1 MKPTIKPSLNPIS
14 KLSSVLVLVSILAGC
29 SATTTID
36 EYRPSGE
43 AIDLNADERVV
54 VLGRRDAGHYETDRE
69 FINCVAKRMQGADIG
84 VVPEQ
89 QFIDSIYPWFEP
101 RTAPK
106 GLPRLKRLMQDPLI
120 KGQVD
125 QQSVRYLVWLDGSTE
140 TLDQGGSISCAIGP
154 GGGGC
159 FGFAQWDKLSVY
171 EAIVWDMTNLQEMG
185 RLRVDSEGTS
195 YLIGAVAPIPLL
207 TPVKNDAC
215 TSLGNQLNSFFSS
228 PENP

>member
-1 MKPTIKPSLNPIS
+1 MKPLCK
-14 KLSSVLVLVSILAGC
+14 SVVGGLLLILLGGC

-36 EYRPSGE
+36 EYRPSSQPILLDANE
-43 AIDLNADERVV
+43 QVV

-69 FINCVAKRMQGADIG
+69 FIDCVAQRMRGSDIS
-84 VVPEQ
+84 VLPEAR
-89 QFIDSIYPWFEP
+89 FIDAIYPWFEP

-106 GLPRLKRLMQDPLI
+106 GLPRLKKLMQDPMI
-120 KGQVD
+120 KTVVN

-140 TLDQGGSISCAIGP
+140 TVEKGGSISCAVGP

-171 EAIVWDMTNLQEMG
+171 EAIVWDLEELQEMG

-207 TPVKNDAC
+207 TPVKSDAC
-215 TSLGNQLNSFFSS
+215 ASLGNQLKTFFPAS
-228 PENP
+228 E

>member
-1 MKPTIKPSLNPIS
+1 MNPLC
-14 KLSSVLVLVSILAGC
+14 KRVVVGLLLILLGGC

-36 EYRPSGE
+36 EYRPSSQPIVLDANE
-43 AIDLNADERVV
+43 QVV

-69 FINCVAKRMQGADIG
+69 FIDCVAQRMRGSDIS
-84 VVPEQ
+84 VLPEAR
-89 QFIDSIYPWFEP
+89 FIDAIYPWFEP

-106 GLPRLKRLMQDPLI
+106 GLPRLKKLMQDPLI
-120 KGQVD
+120 KTVIN

-140 TLDQGGSISCAIGP
+140 TVEKGGSISCAVGP

-171 EAIVWDMTNLQEMG
+171 EAIVWDLEELQEMG

-207 TPVKNDAC
+207 TPVKSDAC
-215 TSLGNQLNSFFSS
+215 ASLGNQLKTFFTPS
-228 PENP
+228 E

>member
-1 MKPTIKPSLNPIS
+1 MKPLCKRVMGGL
-14 KLSSVLVLVSILAGC
+14 LLILLGGC

-36 EYRPSGE
+36 EYRPTSE
-43 AIDLNADERVV
+43 PIALDADEQVV

-69 FINCVAKRMQGADIG
+69 FIDCVAQRMRGSDIS
-84 VVPEQ
+84 VLPEER
-89 QFIDSIYPWFEP
+89 FIDAIYPWFEP

-106 GLPRLKRLMQDPLI
+106 GLPRLKKLMQDPMI
-120 KGQVD
+120 KTAVN

-140 TLDQGGSISCAIGP
+140 TVEKGGSISCAVGP

-171 EAIVWDMTNLQEMG
+171 EAIVWDLEKLQEMG

-207 TPVKNDAC
+207 TPVKSDAC
-215 TSLGNQLNSFFSS
+215 ASLGNQLKTFFTAS
-228 PENP
+228 E

>member
-1 MKPTIKPSLNPIS
+1 MNTVP
-14 KLSSVLVLVSILAGC
+14 
-29 SATTTID
+29 
-36 EYRPSGE
+36 RGE

-69 FINCVAKRMQGADIG
+69 FIDCVAKRMQGADIG

-125 QQSVRYLVWLDGSTE
+125 SRL
-140 TLDQGGSISCAIGP
+140 CAIWCGWM
-154 GGGGC
+154 
-159 FGFAQWDKLSVY
+159 AQPKLW
-171 EAIVWDMTNLQEMG
+171 I
-185 RLRVDSEGTS
+185 R
-195 YLIGAVAPIPLL
+195 VAP
-207 TPVKNDAC
+207 
-215 TSLGNQLNSFFSS
+215 
-228 PENP
+228 

>member
-1 MKPTIKPSLNPIS
+1 MKPLCKRVMGGL
-14 KLSSVLVLVSILAGC
+14 LLILLGGC

-36 EYRPSGE
+36 EYRPTSE
-43 AIDLNADERVV
+43 PIALDADEQVV

-69 FINCVAKRMQGADIG
+69 FIDCVAQRMRGSDISG
-84 VVPEQ
+84 LPEAR
-89 QFIDSIYPWFEP
+89 FIDAIYPWFEP

-106 GLPRLKRLMQDPLI
+106 GLPRLKKLMQDPMI
-120 KGQVD
+120 KTAVN

-140 TLDQGGSISCAIGP
+140 TVEKGGSISCAVGP

-171 EAIVWDMTNLQEMG
+171 EAIVWDLEELQEMG

-207 TPVKNDAC
+207 TPVKSDAC
-215 TSLGNQLNSFFSS
+215 ASLGNQLKTFFTAS
-228 PENP
+228 E

>member
-1 MKPTIKPSLNPIS
+1 MKPLCKRVMGGL
-14 KLSSVLVLVSILAGC
+14 LLILLGGC

-36 EYRPSGE
+36 EYRPTSE
-43 AIDLNADERVV
+43 PIALDADEQVV

-69 FINCVAKRMQGADIG
+69 FIDCVAQRMRGSDIS
-84 VVPEQ
+84 VLPEAR
-89 QFIDSIYPWFEP
+89 FIDAIYPWFEP

-106 GLPRLKRLMQDPLI
+106 GLPRLKKLMQDPMI
-120 KGQVD
+120 KTVVN

-140 TLDQGGSISCAIGP
+140 TVEKGGSISCAVGP

-171 EAIVWDMTNLQEMG
+171 EAIVWDLEELQEMG

-207 TPVKNDAC
+207 TPVKSDAC
-215 TSLGNQLNSFFSS
+215 ASLGNQLKTFFTAS
-228 PENP
+228 E

>member
-1 MKPTIKPSLNPIS
+1 MSPIYKIITASSL
-14 KLSSVLVLVSILAGC
+14 LAILAGC

-36 EYRPSGE
+36 EYRPSGDPIE
-43 AIDLNADERVV
+43 LNADERVV

-69 FINCVAKRMQGADIG
+69 FIDCVAKQMKGADIG
-84 VVPEQ
+84 ILPEA

-106 GLPRLKRLMQDPLI
+106 GLPRLKKLMRNPSI
-120 KGQVD
+120 KTVVD
-125 QQSVRYLVWLDGSTE
+125 NQSVRYLVWLDGSTE
-140 TLDQGGSISCAIGP
+140 TLDKGGSISCAIGP

-159 FGFAQWDKLSVY
+159 FGFAQWNKLSVY
-171 EAIVWDMTNLQEMG
+171 EAIVWDLQDLQEMG

-207 TPVKNDAC
+207 TPVKSDAC
-215 TSLGNQLNSFFSS
+215 SSLGKQLKTFFTAS
-228 PENP
+228 

>member
-1 MKPTIKPSLNPIS
+1 MNPFRTIL
-14 KLSSVLVLVSILAGC
+14 LGGLLLTLLGGC

-36 EYRPSGE
+36 EYRPTAE
-43 AIDLNADERVV
+43 PIQLRADEQVV

-69 FINCVAKRMQGADIG
+69 FIDCVGQRMRGSDIN
-84 VVPEQ
+84 VLPEA
-89 QFIDSIYPWFEP
+89 QFIDAIYPWFEP

-106 GLPRLKRLMQDPLI
+106 GLPRLKKLMQDPLI
-120 KGQVD
+120 KTVIN

-140 TLDQGGSISCAIGP
+140 TVEKGGSISCAVGP

-171 EAIVWDMTNLQEMG
+171 EAIVWDLEELQEMG

-207 TPVKNDAC
+207 TPVKSDAC
-215 TSLGNQLNSFFSS
+215 SSLGKQLKTFFTTS
-228 PENP
+228 E

>member
-1 MKPTIKPSLNPIS
+1 MKPLCK
-14 KLSSVLVLVSILAGC
+14 SVVGGLLLILLGGC

-36 EYRPSGE
+36 EYRPSSQPILLDANE
-43 AIDLNADERVV
+43 QVV

-69 FINCVAKRMQGADIG
+69 FIDCVAQRMRGSDIS
-84 VVPEQ
+84 VLPEAR
-89 QFIDSIYPWFEP
+89 FIDAIYPWFEP

-106 GLPRLKRLMQDPLI
+106 GLPRLKKLMQDPMI
-120 KGQVD
+120 KTVVN

-140 TLDQGGSISCAIGP
+140 TVEKGGSISCAVGP

-171 EAIVWDMTNLQEMG
+171 EAIVWDLEELQEMG

-207 TPVKNDAC
+207 TPVKSDAC
-215 TSLGNQLNSFFSS
+215 ASLGNQLKTFFTAS
-228 PENP
+228 E

>member
-1 MKPTIKPSLNPIS
+1 MKPLCK
-14 KLSSVLVLVSILAGC
+14 SVVGGLLLILLGGC

-36 EYRPSGE
+36 EYRPSSQPIVLDANE
-43 AIDLNADERVV
+43 QVV

-69 FINCVAKRMQGADIG
+69 FIDCVAQRMRGSDIS
-84 VVPEQ
+84 VLPEAR
-89 QFIDSIYPWFEP
+89 FIDAIYPWFEP

-106 GLPRLKRLMQDPLI
+106 GLPRLKKLMQDPMI
-120 KGQVD
+120 KTVVN
-125 QQSVRYLVWLDGSTE
+125 QQSVRYLIWLDGSTE
-140 TLDQGGSISCAIGP
+140 TVEKGGSISCAVGP

-171 EAIVWDMTNLQEMG
+171 EAIVWDLEELQEMG

-207 TPVKNDAC
+207 TPVKSDAC
-215 TSLGNQLNSFFSS
+215 ASLGNQLKTFFTAS
-228 PENP
+228 E